1 MSPAAIDSLHVDAM
15 VSISS
20 RPPIASAGSVSIVA
34 FALALSVAGVAHAE
48 DVDEGVPFKSV
59 ALQGNP
65 LGIIIGRYSADLEY
79 LPVPHHA
86 LHFSPVGYF
95 ALPGVAD
102 ELVGFG
108 AEMGYRWYSGLNG
121 PNGFFLGVSF
131 IALSLQYTHGA
142 LPGVPL
148 DAPED
153 TSFVQLGGA
162 IDAGYQLV
170 FLGNFAVGAGLGA
183 QYTADTTQPTFES
196 QNHALHDL
204 LYGWGLRPRALL
216 SVGAAF

>member
-1 MSPAAIDSLHVDAM
+1 
-15 VSISS
+15 
-20 RPPIASAGSVSIVA
+20 
-34 FALALSVAGVAHAE
+34 
-48 DVDEGVPFKSV
+48 V

-65 LGIIIGRYSADLEY
+65 LGLIIGRYSADLEY

-102 ELVGFG
+102 EITGFG
-108 AEMGYRWYSGLNG
+108 AEMGYRWYSGLYG
-121 PNGFFLGVSF
+121 PHGFFLGASF
-131 IALSLQYTHGA
+131 IALSLQYIHGA

-148 DAPED
+148 DSPQD
-153 TSFVQLGGA
+153 TSYVQLGGA

-170 FLGNFAVGAGLGA
+170 ILGNFAVGAGVGA
-183 QYTADTTQPTFES
+183 SYTTDTTPPTFPF
-196 QNHALHDL
+196 QNHSSSDL
-204 LYGWGLRPRALL
+204 LYGSGLRPRLLL